1 MGPTARFRVLGT
13 SPNRGGREPD
23 AAGLDQVPCLLAEPG
38 RQRPGPRE
46 GSQAPWGLL
55 AAPSSGEGADSPPGR
70 APAREA
76 RLRSQCP
83 REPRAQSTFLEGSK
97 GRDAKGPKRLPL
109 LTSA

>member
-1 MGPTARFRVLGT
+1 MLGT
-13 SPNRGGREPD
+13 SPGRGGRGPD
-23 AAGLDQVPCLLAEPG
+23 AAGLDEVPCLLAEPG
-38 RQRPGPRE
+38 RRPPGPGKGCRT
-46 GSQAPWGLL
+46 PWGPL

-83 REPRAQSTFLEGSK
+83 REPRAQSDFLEGSK
-97 GRDAKGPKRLPL
+97 GRDAKGPKKLPL